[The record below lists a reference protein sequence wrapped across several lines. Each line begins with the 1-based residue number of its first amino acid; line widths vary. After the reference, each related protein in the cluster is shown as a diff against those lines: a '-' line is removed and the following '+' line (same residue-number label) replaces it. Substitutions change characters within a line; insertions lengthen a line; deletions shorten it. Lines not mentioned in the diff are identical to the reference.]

1 MILRV
6 LKSGAMTSVKSER
19 QRVGGETPGMN
30 GEVNK
35 RQLVLQELGDK
46 WANTYVVTVFRN
58 LAIIE
63 FSEGELVVASMQFRT
78 HDYNG
83 QTYMDCV
90 ANDIVKL
97 K

>member
-6 LKSGAMTSVKSER
+6 KKCGAMTTAQSE
-19 QRVGGETPGMN
+19 N
-30 GEVNK
+30 GVINK
-35 RQLVLQELGDK
+35 RTLVLQELGDK
-46 WANTYVVTVFRN
+46 WANCYVVTVFKN
-58 LAIIE
+58 LATIE
-63 FSEGELVVASMQFRT
+63 FAENEPVVASMQFRT

-83 QTYMDCV
+83 QTYMDVV

>member
-1 MILRV
+1 MVMKTTILRV
-6 LKSGAMTSVKSER
+6 KKCGAMTAV
-19 QRVGGETPGMN
+19 QGEN

-35 RQLVLQELGDK
+35 RMLVLQELGDK
-46 WANTYVVTVFRN
+46 WADAYVVTVFRN
-58 LAIIE
+58 LATIE
-63 FSEGELVVASMQFRT
+63 FAEGDLVAASMQFRT

-83 QTYMDCV
+83 QTYMDVV

>member
-6 LKSGAMTSVKSER
+6 LKSGAMTTAQSE
-19 QRVGGETPGMN
+19 N
-30 GEVNK
+30 GVINK

-58 LAIIE
+58 LATIE

-78 HDYNG
+78 HEYNG
-83 QTYMDCV
+83 QTYMDVV
-90 ANDIVKL
+90 ATDVVKL

>member
-6 LKSGAMTSVKSER
+6 KKCGAMTTAQSE
-19 QRVGGETPGMN
+19 N
-30 GEVNK
+30 GVINK

-46 WANTYVVTVFRN
+46 WANAYVVTVFHN
-58 LAIIE
+58 LATIE
-63 FSEGELVVASMQFRT
+63 FAEGELVVANMQFRT

-83 QTYMDCV
+83 QTYMDVV

>member
-6 LKSGAMTSVKSER
+6 KKCGAMTTV
-19 QRVGGETPGMN
+19 QGEN

-35 RQLVLQELGDK
+35 RMLVLQELGDK

-58 LAIIE
+58 LATIE

-78 HDYNG
+78 HEYNG
-83 QTYMDCV
+83 QTYMDVV
-90 ANDIVKL
+90 ATDIVKL

>member
-58 LAIIE
+58 LATIE

>member
-6 LKSGAMTSVKSER
+6 KKCGAMTTAQSE
-19 QRVGGETPGMN
+19 N
-30 GEVNK
+30 GVINK
-35 RQLVLQELGDK
+35 RMLVLQELGDK
-46 WANTYVVTVFRN
+46 WANAYVVTVFRN
-58 LAIIE
+58 LATIE

-78 HDYNG
+78 HEYNG
-83 QTYMDCV
+83 QIYMDIV

>member
-6 LKSGAMTSVKSER
+6 LKSGAMTTAQSE
-19 QRVGGETPGMN
+19 N
-30 GEVNK
+30 GVINK

-46 WANTYVVTVFRN
+46 WANCYVVTVFRN
-58 LAIIE
+58 LATIE

-78 HDYNG
+78 HEYNG
-83 QTYMDCV
+83 QTYMDVV
-90 ANDIVKL
+90 ATDIVKL

>member
-6 LKSGAMTSVKSER
+6 LKSGAMTTAQSE
-19 QRVGGETPGMN
+19 N
-30 GEVNK
+30 GVINK

-58 LAIIE
+58 LATIE
-63 FSEGELVVASMQFRT
+63 FAEDELVCASMQFRT
-78 HDYNG
+78 HEYNG
-83 QTYMDCV
+83 QTYRDVV
-90 ANDIVKL
+90 ATAIVKL

>member
-6 LKSGAMTSVKSER
+6 KKCGAMTTV
-19 QRVGGETPGMN
+19 QGEN

-35 RQLVLQELGDK
+35 RMLVLQELGDK
-46 WANTYVVTVFRN
+46 WADAFVVTVFRN
-58 LAIIE
+58 LATIE
-63 FSEGELVVASMQFRT
+63 FAEGDLVAASMQFRT

-83 QTYMDCV
+83 QTYMDIV
-90 ANDIVKL
+90 ATEIVKL

>member
-6 LKSGAMTSVKSER
+6 LKSGAMTTAQSE
-19 QRVGGETPGMN
+19 N
-30 GEVNK
+30 GVINK

-58 LAIIE
+58 LATIE
-63 FSEGELVVASMQFRT
+63 FAEGELVVASMQFRT
-78 HDYNG
+78 HEYNG
-83 QTYMDCV
+83 QMYMDVV